1 MLRLPSLAA
10 AFRTR
15 TVFRQPIRCFASNEE
30 LEMTNIYLEWT
41 KSQDRLLWESRD
53 QPLFVQASL
62 LGRGLRGVES
72 RIAKLRDP
80 KSSAYRQLFA
90 DDTAEDED
98 PSKKLVPA
106 GEVLRRIQWDHALP
120 SEDFVIVHYDR
131 VDDCLVE
138 SPFDSPN
145 TSISGKATTLI
156 EALPEHRIQAIRYRE
171 QIVWDREK
179 RMDHVFSG
187 PGIMNV
193 IQGYTEWK
201 QRKDEEEALIRQMQQ
216 EVIAKLKN
224 VLGEEAFQ
232 QLKEYSNNVQ
242 EVVKN
247 KVSVAQEVEKYVDHA
262 VTLFDDDSAE
272 TLDLLSEIVSFL
284 PDTKLRPIILE
295 EIQRRIS
302 QDKSSTSSIRNRPLP
317 TFNEDEITETFVRG
331 SGPGGQKINKT
342 SSRVLLV
349 HEPTQVRVECQET
362 RSLQQNRKIA
372 RQRLRSKL
380 DEYWNGSQ
388 SKASQLA
395 QKASSKKAKARNRA
409 RQRLKKKKEAE

>member
-1 MLRLPSLAA
+1 
-10 AFRTR
+10 
-15 TVFRQPIRCFASNEE
+15 
-30 LEMTNIYLEWT
+30 
-41 KSQDRLLWESRD
+41 
-53 QPLFVQASL
+53 
-62 LGRGLRGVES
+62 
-72 RIAKLRDP
+72 
-80 KSSAYRQLFA
+80 
-90 DDTAEDED
+90 
-98 PSKKLVPA
+98 
-106 GEVLRRIQWDHALP
+106 
-120 SEDFVIVHYDR
+120 
-131 VDDCLVE
+131 
-138 SPFDSPN
+138 
-145 TSISGKATTLI
+145 
-156 EALPEHRIQAIRYRE
+156 
-171 QIVWDREK
+171 
-179 RMDHVFSG
+179 MDHVFSG

-284 PDTKLRPIILE
+284 PDAKLRPIILE

-349 HEPTQVRVECQET
+349 HEPTKVRVECQET